1 MKRPGHV
8 PGRGPTQVPRTARV
22 AELVKS
28 VVSELLAAGKIKDPR
43 VQGRLV
49 TVTRVVVAGDLGVA
63 TVGVVVHGER
73 ADEVLAGL
81 RSAAGLF
88 RRAVGGELK
97 ARVTPELRFRL
108 DEGHDAE
115 SRIEAILRQ
124 DRAAVA
130 PQAPPVADDGDDDDD
145 A

>member
-22 AELVKS
+22 GELVKS
-28 VVSELLAAGKIKDPR
+28 VVSELLATGKIKDPR

-73 ADEVLAGL
+73 GEEVLAGL

-88 RRAVGGELK
+88 RRAVGAELK

-115 SRIEAILRQ
+115 SRIEEILRQ
-124 DRAAVA
+124 DRPPAPAVK
-130 PQAPPVADDGDDDDD
+130 PEADDDEADDE

>member
-22 AELVKS
+22 GELVKS

-49 TVTRVVVAGDLGVA
+49 TVTRVEVAGDLGVA
-63 TVGVVVHGER
+63 TVGVVVHGDR
-73 ADEVLAGL
+73 AEEALAGL
-81 RSAAGLF
+81 KSAAGLF
-88 RRAVGGELK
+88 RRAVGSALK

-115 SRIEAILRQ
+115 SRIEEILRQ
-124 DRAAVA
+124 DRPAPAPAATA
-130 PQAPPVADDGDDDDD
+130 PADEADDD